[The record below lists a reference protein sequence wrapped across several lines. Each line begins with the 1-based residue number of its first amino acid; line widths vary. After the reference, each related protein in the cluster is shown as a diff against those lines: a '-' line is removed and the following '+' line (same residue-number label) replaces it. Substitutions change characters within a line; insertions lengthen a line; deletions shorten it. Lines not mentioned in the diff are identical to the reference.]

1 MAESDNKKTS
11 VAILSVL
18 SNSGL
23 VVLKIIV
30 GLLIGSVSILS
41 EAIHS
46 GIDLL
51 AAAIAFIAV
60 RTSSKEADKQ
70 HPYGHGKF
78 ENASGTIE
86 AVLIFVAAVWI
97 IYEAVHKFLKPG
109 AVDMP
114 VWGVAVMFVSA
125 AVNIMVS
132 RRLFK
137 VGKETDSVALQADA
151 WHLRTDVYTSAG
163 VMLGMAAIL
172 IGRSVSPGTDL
183 NWIDPTVA
191 ILVALMIMR
200 AAYNLTRASA
210 RDLLDV
216 SIPAEDIQWIDDYI
230 ASVSP
235 PVRSAHKMRTRKA
248 GSNQFIDFHL
258 TVDET
263 MSVAESHA
271 LGDEICIAIKKHLP
285 RANVQIHIEPC
296 AFDCTESCVTGCR
309 VDEAERLAVLSASPQ
324 VSGGTGAKEG
334 PDETNTI
341 AASSEPD

>member
-1 MAESDNKKTS
+1 MAESDNRKTR

-23 VVLKIIV
+23 VVVKIIV

-60 RTSSKEADKQ
+60 RTSSKEADEQ

-97 IYEAVHKFLKPG
+97 IYEAVQKFLKPG